1 VLTVLVRRVLAVRA
15 MTAGSWLCFGGATLG
30 ALGLLGWISGLSALT
45 TIVPNLPPMMPNTGL
60 ALLLLGSAGAAR
72 QRADTGLGWKV
83 FSIVAALLALAVGI
97 GTLVETGLSIDPHI
111 DDLLV
116 RSRGLQIPLRPS
128 SQAATA
134 ISCLACA
141 ILFLD
146 IRATARFR
154 PSEWLVLCAG
164 LIAFT
169 ALTGIVV
176 GAQPLVQMATGVPLI
191 GLSVPTA
198 VSLLLTSMGLL
209 LARPAAGIMRVATS
223 PDAGSILLRRMA
235 LPVIAGPVVLGLVA
249 GRFFATAVTEQEII
263 LVALLTTSTAAVGL
277 FLLFVSATPL
287 NRAHRDLEASRTQ
300 TRSLVDQAPDG
311 IFLADTEGRYINVN
325 DAGCRMLGCSRAEI
339 VGKTIVD
346 FIPPQDVERLWQ
358 ARDLLLTGVPQV
370 AEWTLRRKDGVFFPV
385 EIGAKILPGGRWQA
399 FVRDISERK
408 RVESEQ
414 RFLAEFGMALSTT
427 LDYEEIVSRIA
438 EVATRQFAD
447 LCIVDVIDEEGAVRR
462 LKVAARNH
470 SSNGMCEWLQ
480 RLSPDRSPGVRSAL
494 TSKQPTLVTHFAPE
508 DIEAPARNDDQRQ
521 PLLDGDLQS
530 AVVVPLVAAGRLLGA
545 ITFLSVSRT
554 RLFKNDDLLVAGEF
568 SLRAALALDNARLY
582 RAARRA
588 IHARDEVLGFVAH
601 DLRNPLS
608 VILAEARLM
617 ELGGPERRARPP
629 GKTIEQAAGRMN
641 RLIQD
646 LLDVSRI
653 EARQLTLDPGPIPV
667 AQLVSDAVDV
677 FRGAGSST
685 AIELRLAVSP
695 DVPEIWGDR
704 DRLLQVFEN
713 LLGNALK
720 FTAPGGSVTV
730 GAAPQGSH
738 VLFWVDDTG
747 PGIAT
752 EDQPYVFD
760 RFWRARPEK
769 RSGAGLGLPIVKGI
783 VEAHGG
789 RIWVQSDPGR
799 GSTFLFT
806 IPQPATAL

>member
-1 VLTVLVRRVLAVRA
+1 MEAETTSR
-15 MTAGSWLCFGGATLG
+15 MTAGSWLCLGGATLG

-45 TIVPNLPPMMPNTGL
+45 TIVPDLPPMMPNTGL
-60 ALLLLGSAGAAR
+60 ALMLLGSAGAAR
-72 QRADTGLGWKV
+72 QRADTGLAWKV
-83 FSIVAALLALAVGI
+83 FSLVAATLALAVGI
-97 GTLVETGLSIDPHI
+97 GTLTETALTIEPHI

-141 ILFLD
+141 IFFLD

-169 ALTGIVV
+169 ALTAILV
-176 GAQPLVQMATGVPLI
+176 GAKPLAQMTTGVPLI
-191 GLSVPTA
+191 GLSLPTA

-209 LARPAAGIMRVATS
+209 LARPAAGIMRVAAS
-223 PDAGSILLRRMA
+223 PDAGGILLRRMA
-235 LPVIAGPVVLGLVA
+235 VPVIAGPVVLGLVA
-249 GRFFATAVTEQEII
+249 GRFFATAVTDQEII
-263 LVALLTTSTAAVGL
+263 LVALLTTATAAVGL
-277 FLLFVSATPL
+277 LLLFVSATPL
-287 NRAHRDLEASRTQ
+287 NRAHRELEASRRQ

-325 DAGCRMLGCSRAEI
+325 DAGCRMLGYSRDEI

-346 FIPPQDVERLWQ
+346 LIPPQDVERLWR
-358 ARDLLLTGVPQV
+358 ARDLLLTGVPQI
-370 AEWTLRRKDGVFFPV
+370 AEWTLRRKDGVYFPV
-385 EIGAKILPGGRWQA
+385 EIGAKILPDRRWQA

-408 RVESEQ
+408 RIESEQ
-414 RFLAEFGMALSTT
+414 KFLSEFALALSTT
-427 LDYEEIVSRIA
+427 LDYDETVSRIA
-438 EVATRQFAD
+438 EVATRSFAD
-447 LCIVDVIDEEGAVRR
+447 LCIVDAIDEEGAVLR
-462 LKVAARNH
+462 LKVAGRDP
-470 SSNGMCEWLQ
+470 SSNGICEWLQ
-480 RLSPDRSPGVRSAL
+480 GLSPDRSPGVRAAL
-494 TSKQPTLVTHFAPE
+494 GSRQPTLVPRFSPE
-508 DIEAPARNDDQRQ
+508 GVEAPVQNDDQRQ
-521 PLLDGDLQS
+521 TLRAGDLQS

-545 ITFLSVSRT
+545 ITFLSVGPD
-554 RLFKNDDLLVAGEF
+554 RLFKADDLHVAGEF
-568 SLRAALALDNARLY
+568 SLRAALAVDNARLY

-588 IHARDEVLGFVAH
+588 IHVRDEVLGFVAH

-608 VILAEARLM
+608 LILAEARLL
-617 ELGGPERRARPP
+617 ELGGPERRTRPP
-629 GKTIEQAAGRMN
+629 GKTIEQAAARMN
-641 RLIQD
+641 RLIED

-653 EARQLTLDPGPIPV
+653 EARQLTLDPSPIPV

-695 DVPEIWGDR
+695 DVPEICGDR
-704 DRLLQVFEN
+704 DRILQVFEN

-730 GAAPQGSH
+730 GAARQGND

-799 GSTFLFT
+799 GTTFLFT
-806 IPQPATAL
+806 IPQPANAL